1 MIRINLLPFRATRKK
16 ENIRRQVS
24 IFLLSL
30 AFMLIILFY
39 FNFSLSSKIGNLS
52 TKIKDAKSD
61 LGKYDKINKEIA
73 EIKKKLDNLK
83 KKIAVMHSL
92 EANRFA
98 PIRLMDTMTQTIVT
112 KRMWF
117 TRLQS
122 KDQLVNIT
130 GVALDNTTVAD
141 FMVRLENSGLFKEVD
156 LKTLK
161 RAKSKK
167 GATSRLVNFSVIC
180 TKKPLI
186 QPQKKQ
192 TSAKA
197 KAKK

>member
-1 MIRINLLPFRATRKK
+1 MIRINLLPFRAARKK

-39 FNFSLSSKIGNLS
+39 FNFSLSSKIGNLN
-52 TKIKDAKSD
+52 TKIKETQTE
-61 LGKYDKINKEIA
+61 LEKYAKINKEIE

-83 KKIAVMHSL
+83 KKMAVMDTL

-98 PIRLMDTMTQTIVT
+98 PIRLMDTMTQVVVP

-117 TRLQS
+117 TNMQS
-122 KDQLVNIT
+122 KDQKVSIT

-141 FMVRLENSGLFKEVD
+141 FMIRLENSGLFNEVD

-161 RAKSKK
+161 QPKGKK
-167 GATSRLVNFSVIC
+167 GEASRFKTFSVVC
-180 TKKPLI
+180 VKKPLI
-186 QPQKKQ
+186 EPEKDKKP
-192 TSAKA
+192 AKA

>member
-1 MIRINLLPFRATRKK
+1 MIRINLLPFRAARKK

-39 FNFSLSSKIGNLS
+39 FNFSLSSKIGNLN
-52 TKIKDAKSD
+52 TKIKETQTELD
-61 LGKYDKINKEIA
+61 KYAKINKEIE

-83 KKIAVMHSL
+83 KKMAVMDTL

-98 PIRLMDTMTQTIVT
+98 PIRLMDTMTQVVVP

-117 TRLQS
+117 TNMQS
-122 KDQLVNIT
+122 KGEKVSIT

-141 FMVRLENSGLFKEVD
+141 FMIRLENSGLFNEVD

-161 RAKSKK
+161 QPKGKK
-167 GATSRLVNFSVIC
+167 GESSRFKTFSVVC
-180 TKKPLI
+180 VKKPLI
-186 QPQKKQ
+186 EPEQKKK
-192 TSAKA
+192 AEKA

>member
-1 MIRINLLPFRATRKK
+1 MIRINLLPFRSDRKK

-24 IFLLSL
+24 IFVLSL

-39 FNFSLSSKIGNLS
+39 YNFSLNSKIDNLNA
-52 TKIKDAKSD
+52 KIKDTKSA
-61 LGKYDKINKEIA
+61 LEKYEKINKEIA
-73 EIKKKLDNLK
+73 GIKKKLDNLK
-83 KKIAVMHSL
+83 KKMAVMDTL
-92 EANRFA
+92 EAGRFA
-98 PIRLMDTMTQTIVT
+98 PIRLMDAMTQVIVP

-117 TRLQS
+117 TSLQS
-122 KDQLVNIT
+122 KGQRVDIS

-156 LKTLK
+156 LKTVK
-161 RAKSKK
+161 RSKSKK
-167 GATSRLVNFSVIC
+167 GASSKFKTFRIVC

-186 QPQKKQ
+186 EPKKKKPP
-192 TSAKA
+192 AKA